1 VFDTGSYLPISLKQH
16 REKAISGPKLQH
28 GRCSMKPSNLKVKIF
43 QDEKDRNF
51 FFFLLLVELMVA
63 EMLFE

>member
-1 VFDTGSYLPISLKQH
+1 
-16 REKAISGPKLQH
+16 
-28 GRCSMKPSNLKVKIF
+28 MKPSNLKVKIF